1 MTNQNVPSV
10 LAHMKTNGHQ
20 IAGMGHYVKSTV
32 RAGQAPKGCSEFK
45 SKVFLSHGKSPKRI
59 TSKSL
64 AIRLAIEASRL
75 KREAGAKIR
84 NGEVVR
90 KITKNG
96 QTVFISERKF
106 IKNPFKVV
114 NA

>member
-32 RAGQAPKGCSEFK
+32 RTGQAPRGCTEFK
-45 SKVFLSHGKSPKRI
+45 SKVSIFNGKSPKRI

-64 AIRLAIEASRL
+64 AIRQAIEASRA

-84 NGEVVR
+84 NGEIIR
-90 KITKNG
+90 KTTKTG
-96 QTVFISERKF
+96 QMVFVSEGKF
-106 IKNPFKVV
+106 TKNPFKV